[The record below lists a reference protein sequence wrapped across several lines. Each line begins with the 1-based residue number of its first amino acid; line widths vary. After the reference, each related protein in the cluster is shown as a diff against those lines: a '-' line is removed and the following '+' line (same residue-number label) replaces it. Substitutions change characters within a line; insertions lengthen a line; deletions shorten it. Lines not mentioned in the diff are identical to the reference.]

1 MLTQVKSPWFM
12 ALVIAVL
19 TIIWVKWEL
28 STALQSMSTLPP
40 PGPSEPADPDDEDDE
55 PMPQP
60 QPQPHSQL
68 QPQPQPEPERKVP
81 PRTQERGPIAWQP
94 GLPPAMPMAF
104 TEVVE
109 VEQDPLDID
118 DSAFETSE

>member
-28 STALQSMSTLPP
+28 STALQNMNTLPP
-40 PGPSEPADPDDEDDE
+40 IPAADTPDPDETDDDSM
-55 PMPQP
+55 PPPQP
-60 QPQPHSQL
+60 QPQA
-68 QPQPQPEPERKVP
+68 QPEPERKVP

-94 GLPPAMPMAF
+94 GLPPAMPMPF